1 MSNTQ
6 DGFQAHGIKHSSI
19 SQINKWIGS
28 PSVWVSE
35 YLFKFR
41 SPASPAMW
49 RGIFTEQAVA
59 DTITGKM
66 KIDEAI
72 RNACKDFDGKTLF
85 DDGSSAKERA
95 NIDPMTRLAVEAL
108 EPYGKPDF
116 PEDGQHRVSMD
127 AKGDGWKLEFMGF
140 IDFKYPQ
147 HGLIVD
153 LKTTLKMPS
162 VMSIGHQRQR
172 AFYQKSNG
180 NTDVKFLYVTP
191 KKCEFKDDGDVNELM
206 AEIKAHLTRQE
217 AFLRLGDKELLRS
230 IVPVDP
236 DSFYWRGNEKVR
248 KELFGI

>member
-248 KELFGI
+248 KELFGF

>member
-95 NIDPMTRLAVEAL
+95 NIDPMTRLAVDAL

-127 AKGDGWKLEFMGF
+127 AKGDGWKLEFVGF

-206 AEIKAHLTRQE
+206 AEIKTHLTRQE

-248 KELFGI
+248 KELFGF

>member
-206 AEIKAHLTRQE
+206 AEIKTHLTRQE
-217 AFLRLGDKELLRS
+217 AFLRLGDKEILRS

>member
-66 KIDEAI
+66 KIDDAI
-72 RNACKDFDGKTLF
+72 KNALKDFDGKTLF

-162 VMSIGHQRQR
+162 VMPIGHQRQR

-206 AEIKAHLTRQE
+206 AEIKTHLTRQE

>member
-127 AKGDGWKLEFMGF
+127 AKGDGWKLEFVGF

-206 AEIKAHLTRQE
+206 AEIKTHLTRQE
-217 AFLRLGDKELLRS
+217 AFLRLGDKEILRS

>member
-72 RNACKDFDGKTLF
+72 KNALKDFDGKTLF

-206 AEIKAHLTRQE
+206 AEIKTHLTRQE

>member
-127 AKGDGWKLEFMGF
+127 AKGDGWKLEFVGF